1 MKPRHKKISFIALAV
16 FGLSAVTLLILNT
29 FSSNIVF
36 FHSPTDISKGK
47 APINQTFRLGGMVKD
62 NSVKHN
68 QDGLKVSFTVT
79 DTIKDINVTYKG
91 ILPDL
96 FREGQGVVVQGK
108 LQTTGEFKAEQ
119 VLAKHDENYMPP
131 EAKAAMEQAA
141 KTLQLPKK

>member
-1 MKPRHKKISFIALAV
+1 MKPRHKKISLIALGV
-16 FGLSAVTLLILNT
+16 VGLCTVTLLILNT

-47 APINQTFRLGGMVKD
+47 APVNQTFRLGGMVKTD
-62 NSVKHN
+62 SVKHN
-68 QDGLKVSFTVT
+68 SDGLQVSFTVT
-79 DTIKDINVTYKG
+79 DTIKDIDVTYKG

-108 LQTTGEFKAEQ
+108 LQTTGIFKAEQ

-131 EAKAAMEQAA
+131 EAKAALDQAA
-141 KTLQLPKK
+141 KTLQTP